1 MYEQSVDCHYSSCV
15 DVNEQAET
23 ALKLW
28 PNPAS
33 EILLITSEDLLQ
45 MKIFSMDGNLLMGL
59 DKGCE
64 SINVSSLPLGCHLLK
79 ATFTNGRTA
88 MQKFVKE

>member
-1 MYEQSVDCHYSSCV
+1 
-15 DVNEQAET
+15 
-23 ALKLW
+23 
-28 PNPAS
+28 
-33 EILLITSEDLLQ
+33 